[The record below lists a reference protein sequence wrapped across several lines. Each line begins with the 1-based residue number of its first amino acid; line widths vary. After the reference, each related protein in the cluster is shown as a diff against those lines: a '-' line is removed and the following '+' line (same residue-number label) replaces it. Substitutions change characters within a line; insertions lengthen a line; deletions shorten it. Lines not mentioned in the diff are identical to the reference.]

1 MIAIFVQLLTFS
13 YIYKDYWVFGIFIV
27 VWKNSYVIIAPV
39 FDWVGICAQFYESYN
54 ISID

>member
-27 VWKNSYVIIAPV
+27 VCSYVIIAPV